1 MRPAPLAA
9 AVLAALVLLQ
19 AACGGGDGGG
29 GGQGDTPTSGATC
42 PAGST
47 LTAASF
53 GTAFLTTYC
62 TGCHGTP
69 PSGGAPSHADFTGI
83 TIVRDHLGPIDR
95 RAAAG
100 PARTNTAMPPLGYPA
115 PTLAERQQLGEWL
128 ACGAP

>member
-1 MRPAPLAA
+1 
-9 AVLAALVLLQ
+9 VLAALVLLQ
-19 AACGGGDGGG
+19 AACGGDAGGG
-29 GGQGDTPTSGATC
+29 GTPDESPTSGATC

-69 PSGGAPSHADFTGI
+69 PTGGAPAHADFNSLAN
-83 TIVRDHLGPIDR
+83 VRDHLGPIDR

-100 PARTNTAMPPLGYPA
+100 PAGTNTAMPPAGSLA
-115 PTLAERQQLGEWL
+115 PSLAERQQLGQWL